1 MNVDLVAVVAAGRM
15 VVEFDYIDLGVGIVP
30 HGLMYL
36 VRIVVEVLVLDL
48 DFDFRRLL
56 IISVLFPTNREMKG
70 TYHQNHIPP
79 FASTHSV
86 FHQS

>member
-15 VVEFDYIDLGVGIVP
+15 IVEFDYIDLGVGTVL

-36 VRIVVEVLVLDL
+36 VRIVVGVLD
-48 DFDFRRLL
+48 FGFRRSL
-56 IISVLFPTNREMKG
+56 IISVILDEMKG

-79 FASTHSV
+79 FASIHSF